1 MSLFQSFAWNS
12 EIGAVRWC
20 LKVSDPMP
28 HAQFF
33 FLQTVL
39 ERRNEY

>member
-28 HAQFF
+28 HAQYFF
-33 FLQTVL
+33 SSNSS
-39 ERRNEY
+39 ERF